1 MKTTLLFLCVFSLLA
16 SLHAPAAPGYVM
28 EYINT
33 TGGGRSDLGDIGEV
47 RQIWQHNDLIGGIP
61 SGFSGIIG
69 GHTYNIQNH
78 FTATGFTVPDIATGG
93 PGDFNGTATLAN
105 INPGATATTHY
116 TLRARAVLTFNCA
129 GTYTIGTGS
138 DDGRLLKITD
148 INTAAPVT
156 FCATPNVGCPGV
168 LGQAEAWSPTVI
180 GREIGGAHNNS
191 RGEITVAA
199 GDVIQI
205 EAIMWQG
212 TGGHSFEIFIGPGP
226 GAAYPASFVLLTD
239 DPFGDGCVTVDDQL
253 LAPAPQ
259 YSPVPGWNVQ
269 TLSVLGGGGGT
280 GGSNDGDF
288 NNLNETCELV
298 NFITT
303 DSCFVNGLTPTL
315 PDGKIWNVD
324 INMVAT
330 TMFPDYNSNGTPNNA
345 YENDQ
350 SFGLTVD
357 DAIVRF
363 SASVGIPVGEW
374 SVAGGSDDGRIIQID
389 GVSFESMTGQ
399 QGGINCI
406 PTGVATDAIG
416 FNATTGHDE
425 TVGNFTVT
433 PAMGGADGIFWTT
446 MQGWFFERNGGQS
459 FEISVASGAWGG
471 THWDGSGNY
480 AGNHDLDQF
489 RMLEDGV
496 FGWMVTPLPVETVD
510 PEFAFPN
517 GDPASSR
524 AVLNV
529 SKTNVPG
536 IDPGICPGDPI
547 TYDLRYANL
556 GNESVCGT
564 VLQDQLL
571 SAGMN
576 FAAISDNLL
585 TVPLVD
591 KCTGVPL
598 DAPVTRVVNGNTIQ
612 WYLGT
617 TNNTDDLDH
626 YQNLVVPPGV
636 SFSFQVYVET
646 DTNAVDCAILTN
658 SFAHMDPL
666 GVVKYSETL
675 DQTVIYYP
683 DLAIG
688 KDVTNLT
695 FGGQECAF
703 ANDVLQYTLSVTNLG
718 KGTAKNVVICETIP
732 VGTTLNPASI
742 GGLPPGATIDITP
755 GSPEVLKIN
764 LGDLGG
770 ALENVGESTNF
781 TGMSSSNLVSSTQV
795 PPTTFTPPLVGTVL
809 LNWLGDNFAAGAW
822 PNSTIMNDAGAD
834 YRSTG
839 IAPISVGI
847 GCAENAGF
855 TGQGSAVN
863 FDGTGRLI
871 RNSLGEAPADLS
883 MDSVTLVWYLSPAS
897 LNQRAVIWETGGGID
912 GTALVQNG
920 NFLVF
925 GTSDGGGGELHAG
938 NVQVDLAAIN
948 FTPGTDF
955 LYVIATIDFSRGGE
969 ITLAAYNRC
978 GQGAISPTTLIPA
991 NGGTGS
997 FDDWAGQDDEA
1008 LGGTQGSIGGDLVV
1022 PGVYPNGQFQDLAP
1036 GGAYAA
1042 WQGQIAS
1049 VSVYE
1054 DVSIFPSSDPSSTVC
1069 FCDAPCD
1076 YDGDGALQ
1084 IGFCAPPSDTFNFSP
1099 FEVINLSVDSFLST
1113 PGNNDDATLR
1123 QPPNVLTDGFAYN
1136 PATPLAPAPQQ
1147 PWSGGIDHWHPG
1159 AGGGRITLDLPAH
1172 YENGFIDIWTRT
1184 AAPGAGCGPACLARD
1199 NNSTIQFFSGPVLV
1213 HEEINVT
1220 IPDGVQY
1227 LRYPVP
1233 AGISYDRFAIY
1244 IEVDSA
1250 AIAEIRAFG
1259 QVATV
1264 QPVAPAHNILTGA
1277 SFNSL
1282 MPGVAGFG
1290 SNPLNVL
1297 NSDPFA
1303 FNPAMPH
1310 SPAPAQVYG
1319 GATHFHN
1326 NIAGGAGLLFDLNSA
1341 QENVHLDLWGRVGCP
1356 ECIQQDRGENLT
1368 ITFFNNG
1375 IPVHVINNVSIP
1387 AERTNTS
1394 FPGLPRAWNRFYLPA
1409 GLIADQVEVFG
1420 PSQNFTL
1427 AEARLQGSPVSAVP
1441 AVCPIVC
1448 TGVYT
1453 AQLNSCESLISW
1465 ELLDLDYILN
1475 SPGSSVAIE
1484 ILDPAGTSLL
1494 GPFTNQAITSLTTLP
1509 AITNL
1514 QLVIT
1519 LNSCTEDI
1527 CDAPI
1532 VEGYEATFRCVPEGS
1547 NITFEVIVDECIPP
1561 GLAVISNTVTITND
1575 VAETELDLNV
1585 ATTNIALKSFDL
1597 VLSKI
1602 GTDLADC
1609 NDTLTYTLNV
1619 DNIGTATALNAVVID
1634 QLNPALAL
1642 ATIPTNCSV
1651 TGQTV
1656 FCTIASL
1663 APGASQMF
1671 VLDTLVVG
1679 CPSTMITNQ
1688 AMVTMCGD
1696 FNPSNN
1702 IAVVT
1707 NTVPNDNMPP
1717 ILDLSTAPDLEIC
1730 NVDPSGNFGDATII
1744 GECILTN
1751 GFTDAVS
1758 VSGCVV
1764 RVERTHT
1771 VANKCGDSTSGVQVI
1786 LIHVDLD
1793 APSLSI
1799 PQNENLCNETVT
1811 DFNFLSGALGSDVC
1825 DGTVLPTFVSASVM
1839 TGCVEVITRIWTATD
1854 FCGNTQSM
1862 VQVISNTMD
1871 IVAPMVVAPT
1881 NVVGCNL
1888 DLDDLGALGTA
1899 TVTDACLIDP
1909 ILTYTDTVTTVSCT
1923 DAVERVWYAVDD
1935 CGNVGVATQMI
1946 ANVIDTDAPVFDTFP
1961 DDLNGCGVSTNVV
1974 DSGSPTA
1981 SDPGAC
1987 GLVTTSFVDTVT
1999 IQNGN
2004 TIVLREWSAADE
2016 CGNTNSQIQTIIV
2029 IADFA
2034 PPVVLAPEDTAFCDT
2049 NGIAVPPTSIT
2060 GVATFVPSCCTNG
2073 TTTVSFVDAA
2083 MSPID
2088 CGTLVERVWT
2098 ATDGCGM
2105 SASATQMIAFLDSD
2119 MAGPTFA
2126 PVTNLSVCNVS
2137 DASPAAIGGV
2147 VVTDDCTIETNE
2159 WVDTMTIDGCNTII
2173 ERIWTATDTCGNSA
2187 TVTQIVT
2194 VVDDTEA
2201 PMLTLPADVTDCN
2214 VDLADTN
2221 ATGVATATDNC
2232 DGTTTVSF
2240 VDVATMQDCVMIV
2253 SRTWTATDPCGNSAS
2268 DVQVILSTID
2278 TNAPMVSGFSA
2289 PIVGTVGASGV
2300 ISGCNLDLSP
2310 IALGQPIATDPCSAP
2325 TMTFTDVVTSD
2336 GCLDNI
2342 VRTWDVSDDCG
2353 NTVQVVQTIENRL
2366 DTTAP
2371 VFSLFP
2377 MDTTACNSS
2386 EPGFT
2391 GIPVVLDDCSQ
2402 GVSVITNA
2410 FDSPNDVVTLTV
2422 DVPTGSTLAVDTFAS
2437 PFDTQLF
2444 VFDLSL
2450 TPLIAND
2457 DDPTG
2462 GGGLQSQVTNLPSGQ
2477 YVIHVT
2483 RWNNDPVDVNGV
2495 SLFLGG
2501 FGTSGPNPA
2510 AGPFDRYNGLG
2521 NLVTGPAVITL
2532 TGGDLVAQPTFTDV
2546 VVPAGCQD
2554 IIYRTW
2560 SAIDGCGNEVSE
2572 VQTIFQSNDTTP
2584 PVLTIPA
2591 DVELCINP
2599 AVTNLTGSATAIDD
2613 CGNIA
2618 LSFTD
2623 VVTIVTCEFVNV
2635 SVAQSIQRIWS
2646 ATDDCGNETLG
2657 TQSITRLSLPV
2668 GSQVLSII
2676 TDEPED
2682 VTGCDIDLSTLV
2694 QVTAE
2699 GCFDITT
2706 NYTETISN
2714 IGCTQIIHRMWTFH
2728 DVCGTRTTDQMVFNI
2743 LDVNPPLLV
2752 NPPDYI
2758 ACAAT
2763 DLSPAVAGMA
2773 TASES
2778 CTEAVLTWVD
2788 LPRSTDCGE
2797 ILERT
2802 WIATDLCGNSTTSD
2816 VPQIIINTTN
2826 AAPPTVTFLPADVMS
2841 VCNVDVDNQPDATA
2855 DGCPGMVTMFS
2866 SSSSQAGCDVTTL
2879 RVWTFVN
2886 PCAEITVTQTI
2897 VSAADIIPPS
2907 LDVPPDVDGCN
2918 LADLTPAALGMASS
2932 TDACGNVSITWIDST
2947 TNLGCLAV
2955 ISREWT
2961 AMDDCGYMTFG
2972 TQTIF
2977 NVTDTDAPVLVMPP
2991 DFYACNIN
2999 GPATPL
3005 DATATDACGSVT
3017 VSSVDA
3023 FFQSNCQFIVQ
3034 RTWTATDA
3042 CGNEASDVQTITTE
3056 TDPSQPMITLPP
3068 DATVCDGSP
3077 TDPSATGEPVVNDT
3091 CSDAI
3096 VDFADTSA
3104 IVACGE
3110 VISRT
3115 WTAVDRC
3122 GFTNSAVQTI
3132 TVLSD
3137 SDAPVIT
3144 VADES
3149 FCMMST
3155 NAVVATDA
3163 TVTDTCS
3170 SVTLDLAE
3178 TSSINGCDE
3187 EVVRVWT
3194 ATDACGNVSVATQTV
3209 TISRDLNFGWTPAA
3223 DVSGCNLDTTPAG
3236 AGEPVVTSDCDITP
3250 PTFSDV
3256 VTTTNCLEI
3265 IVRTWSVNDICG
3277 TPYEL
3282 VQMIENN
3289 IDTTAPVLALAPD
3302 VVGCDIA
3309 TDPSSTGMTTAED
3322 DCGNI
3327 TVSSTDSVSTV
3338 GCDLLIERTW
3348 TAVDGCG
3355 NSTSAVQNI
3364 TSILSA
3370 ALPELTVPADVDGCN
3385 MSTNVADTGT
3395 ATATDDCGDVAV
3407 SFIDT
3412 VTTDGCAVTVTRTWT
3427 AEDVC
3432 GQTVSGVQTI
3442 QSLNDSAAP
3451 VVTAPADEV
3460 GCNLLVDSP
3469 TVFATVADDCSDTPV
3484 TFEDTKVTDGCVVTI
3499 TRVWSAEDDCGNV
3512 GATTQVIINTVDS
3525 GAPTISIPPDVV
3537 GCSLDTSENITGVA
3551 TAQDEC
3557 SVTVTSTDSVATD
3570 GCQTTITRTF
3580 TASDGC
3586 GNEVTGVQTIIN
3598 IVDTDTPTISC
3609 PDTIIVSAN
3618 TAGNYVVPDLT
3629 GTPVTDSCG
3638 ATITQSPA
3646 AGTVF
3651 GRLSDFVVASQTVTL
3666 TAEDGCG
3673 NEATC
3678 SVDLINPSCIGDTV
3692 FADGNLNGTQDAG
3705 EGGIPNVV
3713 VLLLDGLGNELSRAT
3728 TDATGKF
3735 IFFMDIANNTV
3746 LARGTPQT
3754 FQLGYIFPGA
3764 TETTTQAPFT
3774 IGQGEHDLDQDI
3786 GLALD
3791 GSISGVVW
3799 NDIAN
3804 TGDPAGANLAELGY
3818 NGATV
3823 NLLSVEGGVT
3833 SVVATTVTSTDAAGN
3848 MGTYNFPGLPPGDYI
3863 VQIDPASLP
3872 DALAGEP
3879 KFETDPIGLGA
3890 GQNLVNG
3897 TNFPLMFGSG
3907 PTAIELVSIEATG
3920 GSLTWT
3926 TSDESGTLGY
3936 NVIDLA
3942 TGEAIN
3948 DSLILANGNGGTY
3961 SQDVSEGD
3969 YALETIDDDLSVNRE
3984 AEVTHFV
3991 EVDASPTGD
4000 PTSIVEAT
4008 NGSASFSTSAAADSY
4023 LVIGIASGAIVL
4035 DVTDPDNPVR
4045 LIGESL
4051 ATDGGNAVYFSY
4063 AAGASIQIR

>member
-1 MKTTLLFLCVFSLLA
+1 MKTKILFLFSTLILATHSLLA
-16 SLHAPAAPGYVM
+16 VPGWTVD
-28 EYINT
+28 YI
-33 TGGGRSDLGDIGEV
+33 DLGGNIGDVGET
-47 RQIWQHNDLIGGIP
+47 RAFWNLTDNTAGIGLSNSP
-61 SGFSGIIG
+61 LVIG
-69 GHTYNIQNH
+69 NPVNVGGDNYDVQQFATQTAVQNINIRDGGV
-78 FTATGFTVPDIATGG
+78 AGGAALPIATT
-93 PGDFNGTATLAN
+93 DS
-105 INPGATATTHY
+105 Y
-116 TLRARAVLTFNCA
+116 TIRARTTVTFNQG
-129 GTYTIGTGS
+129 GTYTIAAAS
-138 DDGRLLKITD
+138 DDGRYIRLTPIATAGPVVF
-148 INTAAPVT
+148 TAA
-156 FCATPNVGCPGV
+156 G
-168 LGQAEAWSPTVI
+168 GQTNGDGTRQTSPT
-180 GREIGGAHNNS
+180 EIAFPNGTGFQNAW
-191 RGEITVAA
+191 GTFEVAA
-199 GDVIQI
+199 CDVVQV
-205 EAIMWQG
+205 EVIMW
-212 TGGHSFEIFIGPGP
+212 E
-226 GAAYPASFVLLTD
+226 
-239 DPFGDGCVTVDDQL
+239 
-253 LAPAPQ
+253 
-259 YSPVPGWNVQ
+259 
-269 TLSVLGGGGGT
+269 GGGGDGFEVHIFDGPSPVAT
-280 GGSNDGDF
+280 GNQTLPGVFSFLEDDAFGNGSISIDDGVVPNTYPVPTNPGMLVDAF
-288 NNLNETCELV
+288 RIDGNNAPTDAQLNSADEAYAIWDQIDTAG
-298 NFITT
+298 FAAGPIMPA
-303 DSCFVNGLTPTL
+303 LTPGTTYNIAAFNTGISQQEL
-315 PDGKIWNVD
+315 DFAGGGNYNVD
-324 INMVAT
+324 ASFAGLLNVSGDDFSVRARAT
-330 TMFPDYNSNGTPNNA
+330 
-345 YENDQ
+345 
-350 SFGLTVD
+350 
-357 DAIVRF
+357 
-363 SASVGIPVGEW
+363 VGIPVGTW
-374 SVAGGSDDGRIIQID
+374 TIASGGDDQAYVQLP
-389 GVSFESMTGQ
+389 GVTFTSNTGLASPMTLLS
-399 QGGINCI
+399 
-406 PTGVATDAIG
+406 TGPGTDAIAANSG
-416 FNATTGHDE
+416 CCDE
-425 TVGNFTVT
+425 TVGSFTITEDMVNCDGYFYT
-433 PAMGGADGIFWTT
+433 TFESAFIERAGGDWWQVSIAP
-446 MQGWFFERNGGQS
+446 GG
-459 FEISVASGAWGG
+459 WGG
-471 THWDGSGNY
+471 TQWNPADASWPGAHNSN
-480 AGNHDLDQF
+480 QF
-489 RMLEDGV
+489 RLLADGM
-496 FGWMVTPLPVETVD
+496 FGWVVTTNSVDDAIAECGQQQLTALPALPPELVVEKSN
-510 PEFAFPN
+510 P
-517 GDPASSR
+517 R
-524 AVLNV
+524 
-529 SKTNVPG
+529 G
-536 IDPGICPGDPI
+536 ITGICPGDPI
-547 TYDLRYANL
+547 TYDIRVSNL
-556 GNESVCGT
+556 GDMTSCGV
-564 VLQDQLL
+564 VLRDTLL
-571 SAGMN
+571 SPGMQ
-576 FAAISDNLL
+576 FAAISDNF
-585 TVPLVD
+585 TSIPVVD
-591 KCTGVPL
+591 KCTGQTVTVPVNRTITSNG
-598 DAPVTRVVNGNTIQ
+598 VTWVAGETNSVSDLGYFGNVG
-612 WYLGT
+612 L
-617 TNNTDDLDH
+617 
-626 YQNLVVPPGV
+626 PPG
-636 SFSFQVYVET
+636 FSFTFQVFVET
-646 DTNAVDCAILTN
+646 DTNTVDCAILSNRIEYLALDGRTVTD
-658 SFAHMDPL
+658 F
-666 GVVKYSETL
+666 V
-675 DQTVIYYP
+675 DQTAVYYP

-703 ANDVLQYTLSVTNLG
+703 GNDVLQYTLSVTNLG

-732 VGTTLNPASI
+732 IGTTLDPASVS
-742 GGLPPGATIDITP
+742 GLPPGATVSIVS
-755 GSPEVLKIN
+755 GSPDTMKIN
-764 LGDLGG
+764 LGNIDG
-770 ALENVGESTNF
+770 ALEIIGESTNF
-781 TGMSSSNLVSSTQV
+781 NGMGSSNLISSTMV
-795 PPTTFTPPLVGTVL
+795 PPTTFVPPAVSFT
-809 LNWLGDNFAAGAW
+809 WLDWMGDDYTAGAW
-822 PNSTIMNDAGAD
+822 PNSTLLNNTQAD
-834 YRSTG
+834 YRSAG
-839 IAPISVGI
+839 IAPFPVGI
-847 GCAENAGF
+847 ACAENAGF

-871 RNSLGEAPADLS
+871 RNSLGEAPLDLS
-883 MDSVTLVWYLSPAS
+883 MNSVTLVWYISPANLS
-897 LNQRAVIWETGGGID
+897 QRAVIWETGGAVD
-912 GTALVQNG
+912 GSGLVQNG
-920 NFLVF
+920 NFLIF
-925 GTSDGGGGELHAG
+925 GTSDGGGGEFHAG
-938 NVQVDLAAIN
+938 TVQIDLSAIN

-955 LYVIATIDFSRGGE
+955 IYVGATIDFSRGGE

-978 GQGAISPTTLIPA
+978 GQGTISPTTLIPA
-991 NGGTGS
+991 NGGTGF
-997 FDDWAGQDDEA
+997 FDDWAGTDDEA
-1008 LGGTQGSIGGDLVV
+1008 LGGTQGSIGGDLPV
-1022 PGVYPNGQFQDLAP
+1022 PGLFPNGQFQDIAP
-1036 GGAYAA
+1036 GNGYGA
-1042 WQGQIAS
+1042 WLGQIAS
-1049 VSVYE
+1049 VAVY
-1054 DVSIFPSSDPSSTVC
+1054 DGVSIFPASDPAAPTTC

-1076 YDGDGALQ
+1076 YEGDGAIQ
-1084 IGFCAPPSDTFNFSP
+1084 IGFCSPPTTELNLNP
-1099 FEVINLSVDSFLST
+1099 FEIIPLTVNNFLST
-1113 PGNNDDATLR
+1113 PGNNNDPTLR

-1159 AGGGRITLDLPAH
+1159 AAGGRITVELPAH
-1172 YENGFIDIWTRT
+1172 YENGFIDIW
-1184 AAPGAGCGPACLARD
+1184 ARD
-1199 NNSTIQFFSGPVLV
+1199 DNCCRTRDNDTTIQFFSGPVLV
-1213 HEEINVT
+1213 HEEINVI
-1220 IPDGVQY
+1220 IPDATQH

-1233 AGISYDRFAIY
+1233 AGISYDRFALY

-1277 SFNSL
+1277 TFNSL
-1282 MPGVAGFG
+1282 MPGMAGFG
-1290 SNPLNVL
+1290 SSPLNVL

-1310 SPAPAQVYG
+1310 LPAPAQGYN

-1326 NIAGGAGLLFDLNSA
+1326 NVAGGAGLLFDLNSA
-1341 QENVHLDLWGRVGCP
+1341 QENVHLDLWGRTGCGG
-1356 ECIQQDRGENLT
+1356 CINQDRGENLT

-1494 GPFTNQAITSLTTLP
+1494 GPFTNQAITSLNSLP

-1532 VEGYEATFRCVPEGS
+1532 VEGYEATFRCLPEGT
-1547 NITFEVIVDECIPP
+1547 NITFEVIVDECIIP
-1561 GLAVISNTVTITND
+1561 GQTVISNTVTITND
-1575 VAETELDLNV
+1575 VVETETALNV

-1642 ATIPTNCSV
+1642 ASIPTNCSV

-1751 GFTDAVS
+1751 GFEDAVS

-1771 VANKCGDSTSGVQVI
+1771 AVDKCGNSTSAVQVI

-1799 PQNENLCNETVT
+1799 PQNENLCNEVVT
-1811 DFNFLSGALGSDVC
+1811 DFNFLSGALGSDAC
-1825 DGTVLPTFVSASVM
+1825 DGTVLPTFVSATVM

-1871 IVAPMVVAPT
+1871 TVAPMVLAPT

-1888 DLDDLGALGTA
+1888 DLDDLVALGTA
-1899 TVTDACLIDP
+1899 TVTDACSIDP

-1935 CGNVGVATQMI
+1935 CGNVGVATQTI
-1946 ANVIDTDAPVFDTFP
+1946 ANVIDTDAPVFDSFP
-1961 DDLNGCGVSTNVV
+1961 DDLNGCGVSTNVA

-1981 SDPGAC
+1981 TDPGAC
-1987 GLVTTSFVDTVT
+1987 GLVTTTFVDTVT

-2004 TIVLREWSAADE
+2004 TIVLREWMAADE

-2049 NGIAVPPTSIT
+2049 NGIAAPPTSIT

-2105 SASATQMIAFLDSD
+2105 SANATQMIAFLDSD

-2126 PVTNLSVCNVS
+2126 PVTNLTVCNVS

-2147 VVTDDCTIETNE
+2147 AVTDDCTIETNA
-2159 WVDTMTIDGCNTII
+2159 WVDTMTVDGCNTII
-2173 ERIWTATDTCGNSA
+2173 ERVWTATDTCGNSA
-2187 TVTQIVT
+2187 TVTQMVT
-2194 VVDDTEA
+2194 VIDDTEA
-2201 PMLTLPADVTDCN
+2201 PVLTLPADVTDCN

-2289 PIVGTVGASGV
+2289 PIVGTVDASGV

-2325 TMTFTDVVTSD
+2325 TMTFTDVVTAA
-2336 GCLDNI
+2336 GCLETI
-2342 VRTWDVSDDCG
+2342 VRTWDVSDACG

-2422 DVPTGSTLAVDTFAS
+2422 DVPAGSTLAVDTFAS

-2483 RWNNDPVDVNGV
+2483 RWNNDPVDANGV

-2501 FGTSGPNPA
+2501 FGTSGSNPA

-2560 SAIDGCGNEVSE
+2560 TAIDGCGNEVSE

-2694 QVTAE
+2694 QVTAD

-2752 NPPDYI
+2752 NPPDYL

-2826 AAPPTVTFLPADVMS
+2826 AAPPTVTFVPADMMS

-2947 TNLGCLAV
+2947 TNMGCLAV

-2972 TQTIF
+2972 TQTIV
-2977 NVTDTDAPVLVMPP
+2977 NITDTDAPVLVMPP

-3005 DATATDACGSVT
+3005 DATATDACGAVT
-3017 VSSVDA
+3017 VSAVDA

-3077 TDPSATGEPVVNDT
+3077 SDPSATGEPVVNDT

-3250 PTFSDV
+3250 PTFNDV

-3302 VVGCDIA
+3302 VVGCDIM
-3309 TDPSSTGMTTAED
+3309 TDPATTGITTAED

-3395 ATATDDCGDVAV
+3395 ATAIDDCGDVAV

-3512 GATTQVIINTVDS
+3512 GAATQVIINTVDS

-3598 IVDTDTPTISC
+3598 LVDTDTPTISC

-3728 TDATGKF
+3728 TDPTGKF

-3984 AEVTHFV
+3984 AEATHYV

-4063 AAGASIQIR
+4063 AAGASIQVR